1 MSPSDSGLGA
11 SKKAAT
17 LVLSLGTDRAQSV
30 LKHLSDEDVRML
42 ASEVADLG
50 QVDSTD
56 YLAVLRETVDS
67 ANGALA
73 LRSGGRDEARK
84 LLATRRGLSE
94 DELAHVGGGRPFS
107 FIHEVE
113 TEQLTQFLKA
123 EHPQTAAL
131 ILAYQRPSF
140 AAQVLAQLE
149 PETRVDIALRIA
161 TMGRTSRD
169 VIVRVE
175 RALRNG
181 LDSSESEA
189 TAVENGP
196 KGLAD
201 ILNNSDRSVEKA
213 VLEFVAKADSE
224 LAEHVRALMFVFED
238 LAKLDDRS
246 IQEVLK
252 TVDTKTLAVALK
264 GAKPDLTE
272 AISRNLSE
280 RARESLDE
288 EVELLGPV
296 LRKDVEAAGAQIV
309 ALVRALEAD
318 GQIVISRSEGDF
330 VE

>member
-1 MSPSDSGLGA
+1 MKSNGGA

-30 LKHLSDEDVRML
+30 LKHLSDEDVRAL
-42 ASEVADLG
+42 ASEVAELG
-50 QVDSTD
+50 QIDTTD
-56 YLAVLRETVDS
+56 YLSVLRETVDATS
-67 ANGALA
+67 GQVGI
-73 LRSGGRDEARK
+73 RRGGREQARK
-84 LLATRRGLSE
+84 LLATRRGLSDE
-94 DELAHVGGGRPFS
+94 ELAHMTGGRPFA

-113 TEQLTQFLKA
+113 AEQLTQFLKA

-149 PETRVDIALRIA
+149 PEMRVDIALRIA

-169 VIVRVE
+169 VITSVE
-175 RALRNG
+175 RALRSR
-181 LDSSESEA
+181 LDSSENEA

-201 ILNNSDRSVEKA
+201 ILNNSDRSIEKA
-213 VLEFVAKADSE
+213 VLEFVGKFDEE

-238 LAKLDDRS
+238 LVKLDDRS

-252 TVDTKTLAVALK
+252 NVDTKTLAVALK
-264 GAKPDLTE
+264 GASEDVTE
-272 AISRNLSE
+272 AITRNLSE

-296 LRKDVEAAGAQIV
+296 LRKDVEAAGTQIV
-309 ALVRALEAD
+309 ALVRTLEAD
-318 GQIVISRSEGDF
+318 GQIVVSRSEGDF
-330 VE
+330 IE